1 MNLLREYIRNLLEK
15 TQSQDV
21 TYDRRGRPTPTS
33 GTLAFMG
40 EYKSLTKHNPI
51 GYPGDRYWYMGE
63 IDGKYCLVITNV
75 KVDPFH
81 GNAAY
86 FSSIQ
91 TVPPDV
97 CEGQGFASKIMK
109 KITDLADKHQVA
121 LRLDAV
127 PFGQESVAEE
137 DLAGWYKRAGF
148 TRSDPDYS
156 ESMVREPR

>member
-1 MNLLREYIRNLLEK
+1 
-15 TQSQDV
+15 QDV

-109 KITDLADKHQVA
+109 KITDLAYTLKI
-121 LRLDAV
+121 
-127 PFGQESVAEE
+127 AE
-137 DLAGWYKRAGF
+137 LAWLYPYTLHLTKK
-148 TRSDPDYS
+148 
-156 ESMVREPR
+156 REPKLKEMFEWAGV